1 MAGASNYNANK
12 YLNTEGNYHAKN
24 TSNTKLTFSE
34 EKKKQFQQEYL
45 KEFNDEMRAKNWVS
59 STMIYFIFCFIFK
72 ISYVLEYESNPY
84 ERELK

>member
-12 YLNTEGNYHAKN
+12 YLNTEGIHRLKN
-24 TSNTKLTFSE
+24 DKLTLSE

-59 STMIYFIFCFIFK
+59 IVKKNYFLQLF
-72 ISYVLEYESNPY
+72 V
-84 ERELK
+84 

>member
-12 YLNTEGNYHAKN
+12 YLNTEKIHRANN
-24 TSNTKLTFSE
+24 DKLTLSE

-59 STMIYFIFCFIFK
+59 IC
-72 ISYVLEYESNPY
+72 
-84 ERELK
+84 